1 MPEKPVPFDRAAAE
15 QALGAK
21 TARINDAD
29 FGEGDLLMTGGGQ
42 TLEVFSDA
50 VRITAP
56 DMKVQITGQP
66 LHADVGPDWVVFRG
80 TADGMTRIAGLR
92 ATGEINAKRTA
103 APEVYRA
110 QQAEEERAAAADAAP
125 AAQTPADTA
134 LPAPAAEPGKERGQL
149 VSFTGRIGRDPKV
162 ARSEQDVT
170 VKLAIAEHR
179 AADDGAERTVWHE
192 VWPSKNIA
200 PKVAEQAESGVLVQG
215 VEVSV
220 RGYQHRHKPTEGQR
234 EGKPFVR
241 AFSISPVKGQRSKQ

>member
-1 MPEKPVPFDRAAAE
+1 MPEKPTFFDRNAAE
-15 QALGAK
+15 QALGAL
-21 TARINDAD
+21 TTRINDAD
-29 FGEGDLLMTGGGQ
+29 FGQGDLLMTGGGQ
-42 TLEVFSDA
+42 TLEVFADA

-56 DMKVQITGQP
+56 DMKVEITGQP
-66 LHADVGPDWVVFRG
+66 LQADIGPDWVLFRG
-80 TADGMTRIAGLR
+80 TADGMTRIAALR

-110 QQAEEERAAAADAAP
+110 QQAEEERAVTADAARAP
-125 AAQTPADTA
+125 ETPADAA
-134 LPAPAAEPGKERGQL
+134 LPAPAAESGKERGQL

-162 ARSEQDVT
+162 ARTEQDVT

-200 PKVAEQAESGVLVQG
+200 PKVADQAENGVLVQG
-215 VEVSV
+215 VEVSI
-220 RGYQHRHKPTEGQR
+220 RGYQHRHKPTGNQR

-241 AFSISPVKGQRSKQ
+241 AFRISPVKGQRSKP